1 MDLDHVVLWVRDPN
15 AALRFYV
22 DVVGLTP
29 VRAVEFEK
37 GTAPFPSVRLNDA
50 TILDLMDRALVPFVR
65 DFTAGDEDSGGTA
78 LNHVCFSM
86 SAAEYTALAARLS
99 GRGIALK
106 PAGAGSFGARG
117 GAVDAAYFRDPD
129 GNVLEMRYYSDP
141 A

>member
-1 MDLDHVVLWVRDPN
+1 MELDHVVLWVSDPH

-29 VRAVEFEK
+29 VRAAEFEE
-37 GTAPFPSVRLNDA
+37 GRAPFPSVRLNDA
-50 TILDLMDRALVPFVR
+50 TILDLMDRELVPFVR
-65 DFTAGDEDSGGTA
+65 DFTAGGEESGGA
-78 LNHVCFSM
+78 SINHVCFAM
-86 SAAEYTALAARLS
+86 PAAEYTALTARLS
-99 GRGIALK
+99 ERGIALK

-129 GNVLEMRYYSDP
+129 GNVLEMRYYEEP